1 MKAGRTGWP
10 KPPGPVAPGL
20 RIGLL
25 GGSFNPAH
33 EGHIHLSELALARL
47 GLDYVWWLV
56 SPQNPLKAPRDTPPL
71 AARLAQ
77 ARKFASHPRI
87 VVTDIE
93 RMLGTHY
100 TIDTIAALQRRFP
113 QLRFVW
119 LMGSDNL
126 ASFDRWKN
134 WPSIARRV
142 PIAVILRPGST
153 LAPLHSK
160 AMQRFSRARCGNV
173 RGLTRARPP
182 AIAIL
187 GGVLNAQSSTAI
199 RASAPRPVASADFR
213 RATRSDV
220 PAVRDLVRAA
230 YAKWVPT
237 MGREPKPMTADYA
250 QAIEAHIV
258 DLLTVDGRLVGV
270 IEMVTEPNCIL
281 IENIAVAPGETGKGY
296 GRLLMAHAADIA
308 RARDCGRLRLY
319 TNKLMAENIAFY
331 LKLGYRIDEEKTTP
345 DGRCVVNMSTSC
357 PT

>member
-1 MKAGRTGWP
+1 MNAGGTGWP

-20 RIGLL
+20 RVGLL

-33 EGHIHLSELALARL
+33 GGHVHLSELALTRL

-71 AARLAQ
+71 AARFAQ
-77 ARKFASHPRI
+77 AQKFTSHPRI

-100 TIDTIAALQRRFP
+100 TIDTIVSLQRRFP
-113 QLRFVW
+113 QLCFVW

-142 PIAVILRPGST
+142 PIAVVLRPGST
-153 LAPLHSK
+153 LAPLRSK
-160 AMQRFSRARCGNV
+160 AMQRFSYGRCGNA
-173 RGLTRARPP
+173 RGVVRARPP
-182 AIAIL
+182 AIAIVS
-187 GGVLNAQSSTAI
+187 GVLNAQSSTAI
-199 RASAPRPVASADFR
+199 RASAPRPIASADFR
-213 RATRSDV
+213 RAMQSDV
-220 PAVRDLVRAA
+220 PAVRELVRAA
-230 YAKWVPT
+230 YAKWVPAV
-237 MGREPKPMTADYA
+237 GREPKPMTADYA

-258 DLLTVDGRLVGV
+258 DLLMVDSKLVGV
-270 IEMVTEPNCIL
+270 IEVVTEPNCIL

-331 LKLGYRIDEEKTTP
+331 LKLGYRIDGEETTP
-345 DGRCVVNMSTSC
+345 DGRRVVNMSMSC
-357 PT
+357 RT